1 MTFALVALG
10 SDRVLVSVSARS
22 SWLEWSLDDLISLG
36 WRRVATIQAESWLA
50 ARALVV

>member
-36 WRRVATIQAESWLA
+36 WRLA
-50 ARALVV
+50 RWSFDSPPPSGGF